1 MALICH
7 LYHLHHSLLLQ
18 ASVSSIRYTY
28 VKPQLNLVNVIHK
41 ISAFK
46 DLTLFVWIHLL
57 LDISELWYSVFSRQT
72 VHGSAAAEVL
82 R

>member
-7 LYHLHHSLLLQ
+7 LCHPHHSLLLQ
-18 ASVSSIRYTY
+18 ASVSSIRY
-28 VKPQLNLVNVIHK
+28 VKLQFNLVRIMHK
-41 ISAFK
+41 ISTFK
-46 DLTLFVWIHLL
+46 EPTLFVWIRLL
-57 LDISELWYSVFSRQT
+57 LDVSELWYS

>member
-7 LYHLHHSLLLQ
+7 LYHPHHSLLLQ
-18 ASVSSIRYTY
+18 ASVSSIRY
-28 VKPQLNLVNVIHK
+28 VKLQINLVHVMHK

-46 DLTLFVWIHLL
+46 DRNLFVWIHLA
-57 LDISELWYSVFSRQT
+57 LDIIELCYSVFSLQT
-72 VHGSAAAEVL
+72 VHGSAAAEVV

>member
-7 LYHLHHSLLLQ
+7 LYHPHHSLLLQ
-18 ASVSSIRYTY
+18 ASVSSIIY
-28 VKPQLNLVNVIHK
+28 VKLQFNLVHVMHN
-41 ISAFK
+41 ISTFR

-72 VHGSAAAEVL
+72 VHGSATAEVL
-82 R
+82 H

>member
-7 LYHLHHSLLLQ
+7 LCHPHHSLLLQ
-18 ASVSSIRYTY
+18 ASVSSIRYVKLQFNLVY
-28 VKPQLNLVNVIHK
+28 VKHK
-41 ISAFK
+41 ISAFA

-57 LDISELWYSVFSRQT
+57 LDISELCYSVFSRQT
-72 VHGSAAAEVL
+72 VHGSAAAKVL

>member
-1 MALICH
+1 M
-7 LYHLHHSLLLQ
+7 
-18 ASVSSIRYTY
+18 
-28 VKPQLNLVNVIHK
+28 NK

-46 DLTLFVWIHLL
+46 DLTLFVWMHLL

-82 R
+82 H